1 MMEEKRDLKFKC
13 EECQADGCSPLC
25 KGVAIAFAVLVLIY
39 DISPVD
45 LIPDSVPGTG
55 WVDDAA
61 ATLLA
66 GLNLYQ
72 HFASDSKS
80 KTVKIARYVKWIFG
94 GLAVFSALIIVF
106 LFFMGIVLFEG

>member
-1 MMEEKRDLKFKC
+1 MEENRDLKFKC
-13 EECQADGCSPLC
+13 EEYQADGCSPLC

-55 WVDDAA
+55 WVDDVA

>member
-1 MMEEKRDLKFKC
+1 MEENRDLKFKC

-39 DISPVD
+39 DIFPVD

-55 WVDDAA
+55 WVD
-61 ATLLA
+61 
-66 GLNLYQ
+66 
-72 HFASDSKS
+72 ASDSKS

-106 LFFMGIVLFEG
+106 CIH